1 MVADTHAIV
10 DPGAVMIESLYT
22 LMAPCTVST
31 SYCPQDLA
39 FGAQLGRVEVF
50 NQPNEFHPLFDVA
63 RVLTVGN
70 SEEQQGQDTQSDAQ
84 QYHSIAE
91 V

>member
-39 FGAQLGRVEVF
+39 FGA
-50 NQPNEFHPLFDVA
+50 
-63 RVLTVGN
+63 
-70 SEEQQGQDTQSDAQ
+70 
-84 QYHSIAE
+84 
-91 V
+91 

>member
-1 MVADTHAIV
+1 MSLKWMERPIRITTKARTGDDGADREQDEEPGGGQEGQKGVVVSYTHTIV

-39 FGAQLGRVEVF
+39 FGA
-50 NQPNEFHPLFDVA
+50 
-63 RVLTVGN
+63 
-70 SEEQQGQDTQSDAQ
+70 
-84 QYHSIAE
+84 
-91 V
+91 